1 MFCIIHRE
9 EEEEGEMALSPRD
22 DKPESDDDS
31 ELLKDALEALY
42 QLDRYDTEHHLYW
55 TIQ

>member
-1 MFCIIHRE
+1 M
-9 EEEEGEMALSPRD
+9 GLSPRD